1 MEKIKK
7 NWLKLI
13 LWVGAY
19 VNLIIFAIC
28 GGYVYLKTDDEDVKK
43 EIKKVFLISLLF
55 VGINMLLSL
64 IYNILGLA
72 KSSNYDFYN
81 VLTRLVN
88 IAKIITF
95 IVFGLLAFFS
105 PEKIEEQG
113 EKVEEDKEIKE
124 DTQEEV
130 QEEQNK
136 D

>member
-19 VNLIIFAIC
+19 VNLVIFAII
-28 GGYVYLKTDDEDVKK
+28 GGYVYLKTDDEDIKK
-43 EIKKVFLISLLF
+43 EVKKVFLISLLF

-64 IYNILGLA
+64 IYNILGFA
-72 KSSNYDFYN
+72 KNVNYDFYN
-81 VLTRLVN
+81 VLSRLTS

-95 IVFGLLAFFS
+95 IVFGILAFFS
-105 PEKIEEQG
+105 PEKVEVQD
-113 EKVEEDKEIKE
+113 EKVEENKELTEENK
-124 DTQEEV
+124 EEV

>member
-13 LWVGAY
+13 LWAGAY
-19 VNLIIFAIC
+19 VNLVIFALC
-28 GGYVYLKTDDEDVKK
+28 GGYVYLKTEDEDVKK
-43 EIKKVFLISLLF
+43 EVKKVFLISLLF
-55 VGINMLLSL
+55 TGLSMLLSL

-72 KSSNYDFYN
+72 KSSSYDFYY
-81 VLTRLVN
+81 VLSRLIS

-95 IVFGLLAFFS
+95 VVFGILAFFS
-105 PEKIEEQG
+105 PEKVEEQG
-113 EKVEEDKEIKE
+113 EKAEDKEVTEETK
-124 DTQEEV
+124 EEV

>member
-7 NWLKLI
+7 NWLKLV

>member
-19 VNLIIFAIC
+19 VNLVIFAII
-28 GGYVYLKTDDEDVKK
+28 GSYVYLKTDDEDIKK
-43 EIKKVFLISLLF
+43 EVKKVFLISLLF

-64 IYNILGLA
+64 IYNILGFA
-72 KSSNYDFYN
+72 KNVNYDFYN
-81 VLTRLVN
+81 VLSRLTS

-95 IVFGLLAFFS
+95 IVFGILAFFS
-105 PEKIEEQG
+105 PEKVEVQG
-113 EKVEEDKEIKE
+113 EKVEENKELTEENK
-124 DTQEEV
+124 EEV